1 MTSATSHT
9 LVMAALEAD
18 SRFSEFQPNAIPLY
32 EAAYSFSFF
41 FLTQQIFIECQLCI
55 RHCSRYQE
63 NNSEQNQ

>member
-9 LVMAALEAD
+9 LLMAAPEVD
-18 SRFSEFQPNAIPLY
+18 SRFFEFQPNAIPLY
-32 EAAYSFSFF
+32 EAAYFFSF